1 MIKKV
6 FITLAVIVV
15 IFVIVAALQPADYRV
30 TRSASVAAPSG
41 VVFAQVNDLHKWESW
56 SPWEKLDPAMKRVHE
71 GAPAGTGAVYAWA
84 GNSKAGEGRM
94 TITESRP
101 NELIRMKLEFIKPF
115 ASTCVTEF
123 TFKPESDQT
132 AVKWTMTGQKNFVS
146 KAICL
151 FMSMD
156 KLIGGDFEKG
166 LANLKSLSEA
176 AAKK

>member
-84 GNSKAGEGRM
+84 GNSKVGEGRM

-115 ASTCVTEF
+115 ASTCTTEF
-123 TFKPESDQT
+123 ALKPESDQT
-132 AVKWTMTGQKNFVS
+132 AVTWIMTGKKDFIS
-146 KAICL
+146 KAMCL

-156 KLIGGDFEKG
+156 KMIGGDFEKG

>member
-1 MIKKV
+1 MIQKV
-6 FITLAVIVV
+6 LLVLAVIVV

-30 TRSASVAAPSG
+30 TRSASIAAPPG
-41 VVFAQVNDLHKWESW
+41 AVFTQVNDLHRWEAW

-71 GAPAGTGAVYAWA
+71 GPPAGTGAVYAWA
-84 GNSKAGEGRM
+84 GNNKAGEGRM

-101 NELIRMKLEFIKPF
+101 NEYIRMNLEFIKPF
-115 ASTCVTEF
+115 ASRCTTEF

-132 AVKWTMTGQKNFVS
+132 AVTWTMTGQKNFIS

-166 LANLKSLSEA
+166 LTNLKSLSEST
-176 AAKK
+176 AKK